1 MVRGRPKS
9 KGSSRGSRRVLKIKI
24 RKISIVGGR
33 LMGIEYCDYLRLRV
47 INESRRIRM
56 LKCVNI
62 YAAPNRLILSKDF
75 SITIKPKEEIE
86 VDLPFTNSLARCI
99 LRDGK
104 VIIRII
110 DDRNVHS
117 QKTYMPT
124 EKEKEFIKSCMM

>member
-1 MVRGRPKS
+1 
-9 KGSSRGSRRVLKIKI
+9 
-24 RKISIVGGR
+24 
-33 LMGIEYCDYLRLRV
+33 MGIEYCDYLRLRV